1 MEPKEKNVDTV
12 CGYWCLYIS
21 STSANEYSTQIIII
35 KKKKKLLKIKKSWI
49 CQETVICEEKPSY
62 YKNLVTEDEC
72 EEEQSQ

>member
-1 MEPKEKNVDTV
+1 MEPKEKIVDTV

-35 KKKKKLLKIKKSWI
+35 KKKIVLKIKKSWI

-62 YKNLVTEDEC
+62 YKNLVKEDEC